1 MHIIAPQ
8 IRIRYQQGY
17 TVGRCSRA
25 RGFTL
30 IEILVTL
37 AIILIGILGT
47 FGLQTKAT
55 KVEFESYQRGQALAL
70 VRDMEARLTASRG
83 IIDSFLAAELSSTNG
98 SVYVGVGSGGLNG
111 VLDCSV
117 MATLAKT
124 QLCAWG
130 DALQGA
136 AVTEGGK
143 SVGAMIGA
151 RGCLIRM
158 EPPQSNALAD
168 LYVVVVW
175 QGVVAGSDPPAD
187 AVTGQNNCANA
198 VNFGTGLRRGV
209 SMRVMVPDLK
219 KTL

>member
-1 MHIIAPQ
+1 MHLIAPQ
-8 IRIRYQQGY
+8 A
-17 TVGRCSRA
+17 RA
-25 RGFTL
+25 RRQRGCTVRSGSHAGGFTL

-83 IIDSFLAAELSSTNG
+83 MIDSFLAAELSSTDG
-98 SVYVGVGSGGLNG
+98 SVYVGVGNGGLNG
-111 VLDCSV
+111 VLDCGV

-130 DALQGA
+130 DALQGT

-158 EPPQSNALAD
+158 EPPQSNSLAD
-168 LYVVVVW
+168 LYIVVVW
-175 QGVVAGSDPPAD
+175 QGVVAGNDPPVD
-187 AVTGQNNCANA
+187 AVSGQNNCASQ

>member
-8 IRIRYQQGY
+8 ARARRERGC
-17 TVGRCSRA
+17 TVGTCFRV

-117 MATLAKT
+117 EATLAKT

-130 DALQGA
+130 DALQGT
-136 AVTEGGK
+136 AVSEGGK

-158 EPPQSNALAD
+158 EPPQSNSLAD
-168 LYVVVVW
+168 LYIVVVW
-175 QGVVAGSDPPAD
+175 QGVVAGNDPPVD
-187 AVTGQNNCANA
+187 AVSGQNNCASQ